1 MTQPHSWRVRRQ
13 QGAQLRMHQDK
24 RDGVPI
30 CLSVAPCSVP
40 SRHGLETPTREVNQV
55 RRPALTAPA
64 RGARSQPQAGTKERP
79 HGTNKRTAPIR
90 SRPRGMRPSDLN
102 TRGTNGQIDISL
114 DERVKAV
121 SRSQI
126 RDFGILNDRFA
137 PMRIKAYRDAHSRRG
152 CERAISATRKSLK
165 SQAAQNVKSPLMQCS
180 CRHLEVV

>member
-1 MTQPHSWRVRRQ
+1 MERT
-13 QGAQLRMHQDK
+13 
-24 RDGVPI
+24 
-30 CLSVAPCSVP
+30 
-40 SRHGLETPTREVNQV
+40 
-55 RRPALTAPA
+55 RRPPA
-64 RGARSQPQAGTKERP
+64 RAVDPEDECNVRCGSTER
-79 HGTNKRTAPIR
+79 NR
-90 SRPRGMRPSDLN
+90 SRGSALRAGGTWLTEVEVTAQEGRSCVKTVVAAMRASVLQRGMRPSDLN

-152 CERAISATRKSLK
+152 CKRAISATRKSLK
-165 SQAAQNVKSPLMQCS
+165 SQAAQNVKSPLVQCS